1 MQCAEQES
9 ESEMALKV
17 AVQMDHIS
25 GINIVG
31 DSTFAMLL
39 EAQHRGHE
47 LFHYTPDRL
56 AFTGDQVRAV
66 IEPLSV
72 RDEDRNHF
80 ELGESA
86 DTDLSDM
93 DVILLR
99 QDPPFDM
106 AYISTTHILEAL
118 HPKTLVVNNPQA
130 VRNAPEKVLV
140 MQFSQFMPK
149 TVVTRDT
156 AVIKAFRDEHKD
168 IVIKPLYGNGGAAVF
183 RLREGDENLGSLLG
197 IFGENFR
204 EPYVIQEYR
213 PEVREGDKRIILMN
227 GEFVG
232 AINRVPLD
240 DDLRS
245 NLVQGGRAE
254 VTALTDREKEICAA
268 LGPTLRERDILFAGI
283 DVIGG
288 FLTEINVTSP
298 TGLRAIERL
307 GGGNLAGIFWDHIER
322 KLKPTH

>member
-1 MQCAEQES
+1 
-9 ESEMALKV
+9 MALKV

-56 AFTGDQVRAV
+56 AYTGAEVRAV
-66 IEPLSV
+66 TEPLSV
-72 RDEDRNHF
+72 RDDDANHF
-80 ELGESA
+80 TLGESA
-86 DTDLSDM
+86 DTDLSEM

-106 AYISTTHILEAL
+106 AYISTTHILEAI
-118 HPKTLVVNNPQA
+118 HPRTLVVNNPSA

-140 MQFSQFMPK
+140 MQLAEFMPK
-149 TVVTRDT
+149 TVVTRD
-156 AVIKAFRDEHKD
+156 ADVIKAFRDEYKD

-197 IFGENFR
+197 LFGQNFR
-204 EPYVIQEYR
+204 EPYVVQEYR
-213 PEVREGDKRIILMN
+213 PEVRDGDKRIILMN
-227 GEFVG
+227 GEFAG

-254 VTALTDREKEICAA
+254 ATELTPREKEICAA
-268 LGPTLRERDILFAGI
+268 LGPVLKERDILFAGI

-298 TGLRAIERL
+298 TGLRAVERL
-307 GGGNLAGIFWDHIER
+307 GGGNLAAVFWDHIEAR
-322 KLKPTH
+322 QRA